1 MIPHPKLHGV
11 KEPQKYDK
19 LQIFAVFNYFPEDD
33 YSYSSPIFIYLRNRL
48 KNNFGL

>member
-1 MIPHPKLHGV
+1 MIFHPKLHGA
-11 KEPQKYDK
+11 KGCQKYDK
-19 LQIFAVFNYFPEDD
+19 LQIFAVLNYFPEDG